1 MRDPLTGSLQ
11 ELDECSLM
19 QGICQHGTC
28 TNTVGSYRCDCHTG
42 YTFDQVKFY
51 SRVLISQFNF

>member
-1 MRDPLTGSLQ
+1 MRDPLTGNLQ

-28 TNTVGSYRCDCHTG
+28 TNTLGSYRCDCHTG
-42 YTFDQVKFY
+42 YTFDQVKF
-51 SRVLISQFNF
+51 